1 MWSKTI
7 VFVSAC
13 LAVLLSCSADGAKFT
28 QLDRTNG
35 NTTDFAPPSAGSDSS
50 PFSMDLCLDF
60 HQNPKRRIPAKTCQ
74 KHEVMF
80 LTGLPFGH
88 SPMTADLAN
97 DSCSWKFDCFTDS
110 RRDNFMSSGQK
121 RALWWEAVLKVPAQN
136 GRIRKQCQTNRGRG
150 VCVPLKKHEIVV
162 RYPTKSSTN
171 SKPCFYW
178 RKVKTSFITA
188 KSPSFKIS
196 GLKAHCSAL
205 NFAWR

>member
-1 MWSKTI
+1 MSWKCVVFFSTI
-7 VFVSAC
+7 
-13 LAVLLSCSADGAKFT
+13 LAVLLSSSVESANRPLAKEDG
-28 QLDRTNG
+28 G
-35 NTTDFAPPSAGSDSS
+35 NTTDSAPPSAGSDSS
-50 PFSMDLCLDF
+50 PFSMHLCLDF

-97 DSCSWKFDCFTDS
+97 DSCSWDFDCFTDS
-110 RRDNFMSSGQK
+110 RRDNFMSSGEK

-162 RYPTKSSTN
+162 RYPTKPSTN
-171 SKPCFYW
+171 TKPCFYW
-178 RKVKTSFITA
+178 RKVKTSYYC
-188 KSPSFKIS
+188 KVPKP
-196 GLKAHCSAL
+196 
-205 NFAWR
+205 

>member
-1 MWSKTI
+1 M
-7 VFVSAC
+7 C
-13 LAVLLSCSADGAKFT
+13 L
-28 QLDRTNG
+28 
-35 NTTDFAPPSAGSDSS
+35 
-50 PFSMDLCLDF
+50 
-60 HQNPKRRIPAKTCQ
+60 

-97 DSCSWKFDCFTDS
+97 DSCSWNFDCFTDS

-121 RALWWEAVLKVPAQN
+121 RALWWEAVLKVPAKN

-178 RKVKTSFITA
+178 RRVKTAYYCKVPKFWTIMPQQPLPWVWTAWPDKNNEKMSVFEAFSADLLSIGALSTEGAPYFINNTNL
-188 KSPSFKIS
+188 FDIF
-196 GLKAHCSAL
+196 GLGWKETQRIKW
-205 NFAWR
+205 F